1 MKKMF
6 LLFSHSLT
14 QSQINDAKSNLGIER
29 FVHLP
34 EDLQL
39 LWSDIPSDLESLK
52 EYLSLFRNFLVENSD
67 FEDVVLIQGDFGAVY
82 QMINFSKDLGLKA
95 VYATTK
101 RVIEEEIIENQT
113 VKKSIFEHIRFREFE

>member
-14 QSQINDAKSNLGIER
+14 PSQIEDAKSNLGIEK
-29 FVHLP
+29 FVYLP

-101 RVIEEEIIENQT
+101 RVIEEEIIETNF
-113 VKKSIFEHIRFREFE
+113 SSFHN

>member
-14 QSQINDAKSNLGIER
+14 PSQIEDAKSNLGIEK
-29 FVHLP
+29 FVYLP

-52 EYLSLFRNFLVENSD
+52 EYLSL
-67 FEDVVLIQGDFGAVY
+67 
-82 QMINFSKDLGLKA
+82 
-95 VYATTK
+95 
-101 RVIEEEIIENQT
+101 
-113 VKKSIFEHIRFREFE
+113 

>member
-14 QSQINDAKSNLGIER
+14 QSQIDDAKSNLGIER
-29 FVHLP
+29 FVFLP

-39 LWSDIPSDLESLK
+39 LWSDIPSDIESLK